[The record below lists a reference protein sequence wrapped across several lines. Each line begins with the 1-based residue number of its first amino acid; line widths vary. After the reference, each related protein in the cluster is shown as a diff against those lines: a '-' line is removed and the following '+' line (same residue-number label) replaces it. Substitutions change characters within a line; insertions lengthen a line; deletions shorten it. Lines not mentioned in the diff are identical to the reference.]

1 MKASLFQ
8 KLPNVIPTKEFKQTD
23 AWEQRKLGDVVTI
36 QGGGTP
42 SSLNKKYWDGSINWF
57 TPAEVIDKR
66 YVEYSNKKITESG
79 LQNSSAV
86 LMPKGTILFTSR
98 ASIGNM
104 TFLSHPSATNQ
115 GFQSLIANSYCCN
128 AEFLYAYGFRIK
140 RFALRN
146 AAGSTFLEISKNEL
160 AKCPI
165 KLPGLVEQSR
175 IGEFFKTLDN
185 LIAATERK
193 KELLQK
199 KKQAYLQLIFSQHL
213 RFKGF
218 TKPWR
223 QTQISDIFHERRE
236 RNPEGELLSIS
247 VANGVQVSTL
257 SNNSMQDLSKYKVV
271 VKNDLAYNSMRMWQG
286 ASGASLYNGIVS
298 PAYTVL
304 VPQKDV
310 NSQFYAYLFKTTK
323 MLYIFRSFSQ
333 GMTSDTW
340 NLKYPTLSKINVLK
354 PSLIE
359 QNQIAELFK
368 TLDELIKAND
378 KKLELLK
385 KKKKAYLQKM
395 FI

>member
-1 MKASLFQ
+1 MTK
-8 KLPNVIPTKEFKQTD
+8 KLQPTLRFRGFTD

>member
-23 AWEQRKLGDVVTI
+23 AWEQRKLGDALCESKVPGNKGDKAQKLSVRLWGKGVVEKKEQFLGSSTTQYYYRRAGQLI
-36 QGGGTP
+36 YGKLDFLHAAFGIIPEELDGFESTTDSPAFDIDDTYDTQFILLSVLRREVYEAQGKIANGSRKAKRINPDIFLQMYFFAPTLEEQKRI
-42 SSLNKKYWDGSINWF
+42 SSL
-57 TPAEVIDKR
+57 
-66 YVEYSNKKITESG
+66 IT
-79 LQNSSAV
+79 
-86 LMPKGTILFTSR
+86 
-98 ASIGNM
+98 
-104 TFLSHPSATNQ
+104 
-115 GFQSLIANSYCCN
+115 LI
-128 AEFLYAYGFRIK
+128 
-140 RFALRN
+140 
-146 AAGSTFLEISKNEL
+146 
-160 AKCPI
+160 
-165 KLPGLVEQSR
+165 
-175 IGEFFKTLDN
+175 DN

>member
-1 MKASLFQ
+1 M
-8 KLPNVIPTKEFKQTD
+8 IPTKEFKQTD

>member
-1 MKASLFQ
+1 MTK
-8 KLPNVIPTKEFKQTD
+8 KLQPALRFRGFTD
-23 AWEQRKLGDVVTI
+23 AWEQRKLGDVAI
-36 QGGGTP
+36 FSKGSGYSKNDLRKSGTP
-42 SSLNKKYWDGSINWF
+42 IILYGRLYTKYKVVIDNVDTF
-57 TPAEVIDKR
+57 TTEKPNSVFSHGGEVIVPASGETAEDISIASVIEKPR
-66 YVEYSNKKITESG
+66 ILIGGDINIIDPPNNIDAIFLAISISNGKTRKAMAKLAQGVSIVHLHNNDLRKIIVNFPSNNEQKQIT
-79 LQNSSAV
+79 N
-86 LMPKGTILFTSR
+86 
-98 ASIGNM
+98 
-104 TFLSHPSATNQ
+104 FLN
-115 GFQSLIANSYCCN
+115 
-128 AEFLYAYGFRIK
+128 
-140 RFALRN
+140 
-146 AAGSTFLEISKNEL
+146 
-160 AKCPI
+160 
-165 KLPGLVEQSR
+165 
-175 IGEFFKTLDN
+175 TLDN